1 MIEPLLIYKWVL
13 PASMLIGLT
22 LALLGAQLNARKR
35 SVQTLVVSQGSTF
48 GVLIGF
54 CLIQIFSESHDRLHL
69 IPFLCALVVAWVAF
83 LFSKKSEAA
92 DVGLFSAFLAFS
104 YWLTSMIPHLESHMA
119 LTFFGDLAVMSDH
132 ESFTL
137 LIYSMVSLFFI
148 AQFWK
153 DWTEDSF
160 QISILNLNPKTIFFD
175 LFVVVTL
182 VLSIQFTGLLFTL
195 TCIIF
200 PSLLHRNQT
209 KGIRPFLGF
218 VSFTTLISIAC
229 GFILSLYMGNWPTVP
244 TITLTMIIIGL
255 VINLISRIPVSRYT

>member
-1 MIEPLLIYKWVL
+1 MLEPLLIYKWVL

-48 GVLIGF
+48 GVLVGL
-54 CLIQIFSESHDRLHL
+54 CLIQIFSDSHDRLHL
-69 IPFLCALVVAWVAF
+69 LPFICAFIAAWIAF

-92 DVGLFSAFLAFS
+92 DIGLFSAFLAFS
-104 YWLTSMIPHLESHMA
+104 YWVTAMIPHLESHMV
-119 LTFFGDLAVMSDH
+119 LTFFGDLAVMSDK
-132 ESFTL
+132 ESLIL
-137 LIYSMVSLFFI
+137 LVYSVVSLFFI
-148 AQFWK
+148 VQFWK
-153 DWTEDSF
+153 VWTEDSF
-160 QISILNLNPKTIFFD
+160 QISILNLNPKTLFFD

-200 PSLLHRNQT
+200 PSLLHRHQT

-218 VSFTTLISIAC
+218 VTFTTLTSIAC
-229 GFILSLYMGNWPTVP
+229 GFLLSLYMGNWPTVP
-244 TITLTMIIIGL
+244 TITLTMIIVGFTL
-255 VINLISRIPVSRYT
+255 KGTCLFSGKY

>member
-1 MIEPLLIYKWVL
+1 MLDQLLIYKWVL

-54 CLIQIFSESHDRLHL
+54 CLIQIFSDSHDRLHFL
-69 IPFLCALVVAWVAF
+69 PFICAFIVAWIAF

-104 YWLTSMIPHLESHMA
+104 YWVTAMIPHLESHMV
-119 LTFFGDLAVMSDH
+119 LTFFGDLAVMSDS
-132 ESFTL
+132 ESLIL
-137 LIYSMVSLFFI
+137 LVYSFVSLFFI
-148 AQFWK
+148 MQLWK
-153 DWTEDSF
+153 PWTEDSF
-160 QISILNLNPKTIFFD
+160 QISILNLTPKTLFFD
-175 LFVVVTL
+175 LFVVTTL

-200 PSLLHRNQT
+200 PSLLHRQQNNGL
-209 KGIRPFLGF
+209 KPFVLA
-218 VSFTTLISIAC
+218 VCFTTLLSILI
-229 GFILSLYMGNWPTVP
+229 GFLLSLHMGNWPTVP
-244 TITLTMIIIGL
+244 TITLSMISIG
-255 VINLISRIPVSRYT
+255 VAINLISRIPVSRHT